1 MVRLVLA
8 DGRTHYYA
16 ILNLNDINV
25 KNQGVYMYSKTS
37 AKGKVSMFLNRFLF
51 GLTIISFLWGCAGK
65 SDTVLIKDTSQT
77 VKPDTIILTKTG
89 KSITFDQLMADLNRY
104 QIIFVGEN
112 HTNSAHHAIQQ
123 KIIGAVFQNTPSMRV
138 GLEMF
143 DRSYQEVLDLWS
155 AGVLDEETFLRKVHW
170 YANWQFD
177 FGLYRD
183 ILGFI
188 KENRIKIVALNIPFY
203 IPGRIRVGGLD
214 NLLDTDKQ
222 YLPKEI
228 DTSNAAHRN
237 YVEQVFNQHHLRG
250 NVKFDDFYMVQCVW
264 DEIMAE
270 SIAANLGGNKIVVL
284 AGNGHIQYK
293 YGIPDRAFRRT
304 SASFRTLYLVSAG
317 KEIEL
322 GIADYVW
329 VTQP

>member
-1 MVRLVLA
+1 MA
-8 DGRTHYYA
+8 GNIITHYA

-77 VKPDTIILTKTG
+77 VKPDTIISTKTG

-123 KIIGAVFQNTPSMRV
+123 KIIEAVFQNTPSMRV
-138 GLEMF
+138 GMEMF
-143 DRSYQEVLDLWS
+143 DRSYQEVVDLWS

-188 KENRIKIVALNIPFY
+188 RENRIKIVALNIPFY
-203 IPGRIRVGGLD
+203 IPGRIRVGGID
-214 NLLDTDKQ
+214 NLADTDKQ

>member
-1 MVRLVLA
+1 MA
-8 DGRTHYYA
+8 GHIITHYA

-123 KIIGAVFQNTPSMRV
+123 KIIEAVFQNTPSMRV
-138 GLEMF
+138 GMEMF
-143 DRSYQEVLDLWS
+143 DRSYQEVVDLWS

-203 IPGRIRVGGLD
+203 IPGRIRVGGID
-214 NLLDTDKQ
+214 NLADTDKQ

>member
-1 MVRLVLA
+1 MYPKT
-8 DGRTHYYA
+8 DG
-16 ILNLNDINV
+16 
-25 KNQGVYMYSKTS
+25 
-37 AKGKVSMFLNRFLF
+37 KGKIYVFFRRLYI
-51 GLTIISFLWGCAGK
+51 GLAAISFLWGCAGK
-65 SDTVLIKDTSQT
+65 SDTVMIKDTSQT
-77 VKPDTIILTKTG
+77 VKPGKVISTKSG
-89 KSITFDQLMADLNRY
+89 KVITFDQLMADLNRH

-112 HTNSAHHAIQQ
+112 HTNPAHHAIQL
-123 KIIGAVFQNTPSMRV
+123 KIIEATFKNTPSMRV
-138 GLEMF
+138 GMEMF

-177 FGLYRD
+177 FALYRE

-188 KENRIKIVALNIPFY
+188 KQNKIKIVALNIPFH
-203 IPGRIRVGGLD
+203 IPGRIRVGGIDSLP
-214 NLLDTDKQ
+214 DTDKQ

-228 DTSNAAHRN
+228 DTSNAAHRE
-237 YVEQVFNQHHLRG
+237 YVEQVFNQHQLRG

-270 SIAANLGGNKIVVL
+270 SVAANLGEKRIVVL

-304 SASFRTLYLVSAG
+304 SASFRTLYPVSAG
-317 KEIEL
+317 REIDL
-322 GIADYVW
+322 AIADYIW
-329 VTQP
+329 VTP

>member
-1 MVRLVLA
+1 MA
-8 DGRTHYYA
+8 GHIITHYA

-77 VKPDTIILTKTG
+77 VKPDTIISTKTG

-123 KIIGAVFQNTPSMRV
+123 KIIEAVFQNTPSMRV
-138 GLEMF
+138 GMEMF
-143 DRSYQEVLDLWS
+143 DRSYQEVVDLWS

-188 KENRIKIVALNIPFY
+188 RENRIKIVALNIPFY
-203 IPGRIRVGGLD
+203 IPGRIRVGGID
-214 NLLDTDKQ
+214 NLADTDKQ

-270 SIAANLGGNKIVVL
+270 SIAANLGGKKIVVL

>member
-1 MVRLVLA
+1 MVRYVLA
-8 DGRTHYYA
+8 DDRTHYYA
-16 ILNLNDINV
+16 ILHLNDINV
-25 KNQGVYMYSKTS
+25 KNQGVHMYSKTI
-37 AKGKVSMFLNRFLF
+37 AKGKVSLFLNRFLL

-77 VKPDTIILTKTG
+77 VKPDTIISTKTG

-112 HTNSAHHAIQQ
+112 HTNPAHHAVQQ
-123 KIIGAVFQNTPSMRV
+123 KIIEAVFQNTPSMRV
-138 GLEMF
+138 GMEMF
-143 DRSYQEVLDLWS
+143 DRSYQEVVDLWS

-203 IPGRIRVGGLD
+203 ITGRIRVGGID
-214 NLLDTDKQ
+214 NLPDTDKQ

-228 DTSNAAHRN
+228 DTSNAAHRK

-250 NVKFDDFYMVQCVW
+250 NVKFEDFYMVQCVW

-293 YGIPDRAFRRT
+293 YGIPYRAFRRT
-304 SASFRTLYLVSAG
+304 NASFRTLYLVSAG

-329 VTQP
+329 VTSP